1 MCRHAGLRCGRR
13 AGRPTASV
21 LPAAAILTAA
31 IAGLAAHGALAAA
44 YGEVDPGGAGAG
56 PWPGAL
62 AAATHAHLPARDLPG
77 GGGGDAT
84 AFAPGAVAANA
95 THMFVADAAAGQIRI
110 FDVTVAAATAAAA
123 AGSPPPPQPPLRQAG
138 AYPVEGS
145 PYGVAVNGTGH
156 LFVSVPAAGRVFV
169 LGPGGSP
176 AGELLPAAGNGGPAG
191 PMRWPAGVAAGPD
204 GRVYVAERNAGRVLV
219 FDGGGAQ
226 IGAIGQGGAGRLLA
240 PSDVAVNGTG
250 HVLVADTAAN
260 AVQAFGAGGAHAGTI
275 AVPPLGGAAG
285 TPHGVAALGGGL
297 YVASL
302 LQGAVHVHNGSGWSA
317 QPARLQYAPAAALQ
331 PRPLSVAAGPGGLLL
346 VADGANARAALFA
359 PNGTLRAGV
368 AGPGAGASAGPG
380 GAPPLLPVD
389 AAAAAAAGAGA
400 GALYVSDAGSGGV
413 VAYSFDPASG
423 SYERLWMSGA
433 GARGGLSGPPAGI
446 AVDGSGRVLVAHR
459 GGPGADASIRI
470 LSPRD
475 GSPAGALPAGGP
487 GARPAGIAV
496 GPSGLVAVADPAT
509 AAVRLIAANGT
520 QAGLIGGLDDPAD
533 VAFLSDGAVVVAERG
548 SHEVRAFSVGAGG
561 AGEGGP
567 PLYGGPEG
575 TAVASFGLGPGGV
588 FLPEAVAVDSGDR
601 IMVAD
606 SGGPAHGRRVQVFDY
621 AGRLV
626 SGFDAAGGPA
636 AGPAQN
642 RSGQAGPAAGMPYSP
657 AGLGVAPDGTVLV
670 ADPAAVPPRPG
681 AVRAFGPL
689 DSQAPRAVSFGMA
702 GGAPGHAPLAAGVHL
717 GPYSLV
723 AANVTFSEPVVVRPP
738 PMARG
743 GQGQPPAGAGGAGP
757 AQPPSLA
764 LGLATNRSSAAA
776 AASDEFCG
784 GAGAGGAGRALYAS
798 GSGTASLLFS
808 YTVLEGDRAT
818 AVDYESADPID
829 ARGSSITDAAGN
841 RAVLSMP
848 AAPGAPGSFSAS
860 ARVPVNGSAGTFLD
874 AGLLTANASS
884 AGARAAGLAACDFN
898 VGLASSGAAGPFL
911 RLAAVE
917 VPDVAAAASQPGQGG
932 GRATAAMPELAWQA
946 LRGAHDSGRGPA
958 VYVTTLRD
966 AALATPA
973 GRSPS
978 SSAAG
983 YALDEGLLVVASASS
998 APSLS
1003 ARNDSLYRLVPDDAH
1018 LAYALARAWGP
1029 EIDALFPII
1038 QADMYGEPAPS
1049 RAGAAPLEHGL
1060 YGLMLG
1066 HLRDTGIVVGGV
1078 EAGHLNYDR
1087 TKRAEF
1093 NFTSPHAG
1101 WAADAARLELELAL
1115 LRGQVGADRVAVVY
1129 LGSAAEYVRLAEH
1142 AASLPGLSGVRWLAA
1157 GDVARSPLVEGS
1169 AAAASLAASTGLD
1182 ALSFDTATAPA
1193 AAAAPSP
1200 SAPSAAAAGRVDRA
1214 VGPALDEAV
1223 LAYSSYDAVQVL
1235 GRAAAAAAAAA
1246 EEAAAAAGPQ
1256 AEQDGGPQPP
1266 SPPPPPGAQ
1275 AVARH
1280 MAAAALGHSGAL
1292 GALRLDAAGDLG
1304 LPRTY
1309 GVWGIN
1315 GDTGKWERAS
1325 LEHGIEVCSVG
1336 IARQVLDFGTVSARS
1351 ASAAARQ
1358 TLVNTGSLDLAWV
1371 AIEAGDWKVHDGS
1384 GAVLSTLPAHLTEYV
1399 DLSARA
1405 QSAAAARFAPL
1416 PDDPARAAIVARG
1429 LEPIGEAD
1437 VLLRLNLRPVQ
1448 SLDGGDLS
1456 QTMSYLA
1463 SCG

>member
-13 AGRPTASV
+13 AGRPASSI
-21 LPAAAILTAA
+21 LPAAAILAA
-31 IAGLAAHGALAAA
+31 AVAGLAAHGALAAA
-44 YGEVDPGGAGAG
+44 YGEADPGGAGAG

-77 GGGGDAT
+77 GAGGGAPV

-95 THMFVADAAAGQIRI
+95 THMFVAYAAAGQIRI
-110 FDVTVAAATAAAA
+110 FDAAAAAAATAA
-123 AGSPPPPQPPLRQAG
+123 GSPQPPPLLRQAG

-156 LFVSVPAAGRVFV
+156 LFVSDPAAGRVFV

-176 AGELLPAAGNGGPAG
+176 AGELLPAAGNGGHAG

-317 QPARLQYAPAAALQ
+317 QPARLQYAPALAPAPALQ

-346 VADGANARAALFA
+346 VSDGANARAALFA

-389 AAAAAAAGAGA
+389 AAAAAAAAGSGA

-459 GGPGADASIRI
+459 GGPGTDASVRI

-496 GPSGLVAVADPAT
+496 GPSGLVAVADPAA

-548 SHEVRAFSVGAGG
+548 SHEVRAFRVGAGG
-561 AGEGGP
+561 SGEGGP
-567 PLYGGPEG
+567 PLHGGPEW

-689 DSQAPRAVSFGMA
+689 DSQAPRAASFGMA
-702 GGAPGHAPLAAGVHL
+702 GGAPGHAPLAAGVQL

-723 AANVTFSEPVVVRPP
+723 TANVTFSEPVVVRPP

-743 GQGQPPAGAGGAGP
+743 GQGQLPAGAGGAAA

-776 AASDEFCG
+776 AALDEFCG

-808 YTVLEGDRAT
+808 YTVLEGDRTA
-818 AVDYESADPID
+818 AVDYASADPID

-917 VPDVAAAASQPGQGG
+917 VPASASAPQPGQGG
-932 GRATAAMPELAWQA
+932 GRAAGMPELAWQA

-973 GRSPS
+973 GPSPS

-983 YALDEGLLVVASASS
+983 YALDEGILVVASASS

-1049 RAGAAPLEHGL
+1049 RAGAAPLAHGL

-1115 LRGQVGADRVAVVY
+1115 LRGQVGADRVAVAY

-1182 ALSFDTATAPA
+1182 ALSFDTAAAPG
-1193 AAAAPSP
+1193 AAAPSA
-1200 SAPSAAAAGRVDRA
+1200 APAGAAGRIDRA

-1235 GRAAAAAAAAA
+1235 GRAAAAAA

-1256 AEQDGGPQPP
+1256 AGQDGG
-1266 SPPPPPGAQ
+1266 PPPPGAQ
-1275 AVARH
+1275 AVSRH
-1280 MAAAALGHSGAL
+1280 MAAAALGHAGAL
-1292 GALRLDAAGDLG
+1292 GTLRLDAAGDLG

-1371 AIEAGDWKVHDGS
+1371 AIEAGDWRVLDGS

>member
-1 MCRHAGLRCGRR
+1 M
-13 AGRPTASV
+13 S
-21 LPAAAILTAA
+21 AAAILAAA
-31 IAGLAAHGALAAA
+31 IAGLVAHGALAAA
-44 YGEVDPGGAGAG
+44 YGEVDSGSAGAG

-77 GGGGDAT
+77 GGSSAPV

-110 FDVTVAAATAAAA
+110 FDANVVAA
-123 AGSPPPPQPPLRQAG
+123 AGSPQPPLRQAG

-156 LFVSVPAAGRVFV
+156 LFVSDPAAGRVFV

-285 TPHGVAALGGGL
+285 TPHGVAAFGGGL

-317 QPARLQYAPAAALQ
+317 QPARLQYAPAAPAAAALQ

-389 AAAAAAAGAGA
+389 AAAAAAGAAAGAGA

-459 GGPGADASIRI
+459 GGPGTDASIRI

-475 GSPAGALPAGGP
+475 GSPAGALPVGGP

-496 GPSGLVAVADPAT
+496 GPSGLVAVADPAA

-561 AGEGGP
+561 ASEGGP

-642 RSGQAGPAAGMPYSP
+642 RSGQAGPAQNRSGQAGPAAGMPYSP

-689 DSQAPRAVSFGMA
+689 DSQAPRAASFGMA
-702 GGAPGHAPLAAGVHL
+702 GGAPGHAPLAAGVQL

-743 GQGQPPAGAGGAGP
+743 GQGQLPAGAGGAVA

-764 LGLATNRSSAAA
+764 LGLATNRSSAAT
-776 AASDEFCG
+776 SDEFCG
-784 GAGAGGAGRALYAS
+784 GASAGGAGRALYAS

-808 YTVLEGDRAT
+808 YTVLEGDRAA
-818 AVDYESADPID
+818 AVDYESTDSID

-917 VPDVAAAASQPGQGG
+917 VPASASAAASQPGQGG
-932 GRATAAMPELAWQA
+932 GRAAGMPELAWQA

-973 GRSPS
+973 GPSPS

-1182 ALSFDTATAPA
+1182 ALSFDTATAPGAAAA
-1193 AAAAPSP
+1193 AAAAP
-1200 SAPSAAAAGRVDRA
+1200 ASAAAAGRVDRA

-1246 EEAAAAAGPQ
+1246 AAEEAAAAAGPQ
-1256 AEQDGGPQPP
+1256 AGQDGGPPP
-1266 SPPPPPGAQ
+1266 PPPPPPPGAQ
-1275 AVARH
+1275 AVAQH
-1280 MAAAALGHSGAL
+1280 MDAAALGHSGAL
-1292 GALRLDAAGDLG
+1292 GALRLDVAGDLG

-1371 AIEAGDWKVHDGS
+1371 AIEAGDWRVLDGS